1 MVEIDVRTLSDKELL
16 DIYDAWIGDKN
27 VDFGKRLLRVRELRA
42 EVNRRRLMT
51 TPTLESVAKVLV
63 INEKHEVL
71 ILTVG
76 DYKERPDKSFKP
88 DLPGGRVDPGE
99 SELAAVR
106 RELIEETSISIN
118 QDEFTL
124 AYTKTE
130 FYASENK
137 SVTKLVYIVHLQDTP
152 EVTISWEHASYEWVL
167 LNDID
172 RVELRP
178 FHAEAMHY
186 CLANGL
192 L

>member
-1 MVEIDVRTLSDKELL
+1 
-16 DIYDAWIGDKN
+16 
-27 VDFGKRLLRVRELRA
+27 
-42 EVNRRRLMT
+42 MT
-51 TPTLESVAKVLV
+51 TPTLISVAKALV

-106 RELIEETSISIN
+106 RELIEEANITV
-118 QDEFTL
+118 DLDDFTL
-124 AYTKTE
+124 AYAKTE
-130 FYASENK
+130 LYAAKNE

-167 LNDID
+167 LDEID

-178 FHAEAMHY
+178 FYAEAMHY